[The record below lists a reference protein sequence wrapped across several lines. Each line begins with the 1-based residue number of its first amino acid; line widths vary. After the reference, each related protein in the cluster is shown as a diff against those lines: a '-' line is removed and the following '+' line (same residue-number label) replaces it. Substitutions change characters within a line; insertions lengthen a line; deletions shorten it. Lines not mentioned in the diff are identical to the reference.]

1 MLGAAQFGEPHSQK
15 RKSMTISSKPL
26 RPPRSRSRSATRSLF
41 TAGTVALMLI
51 SGTSAA
57 LAQPSTTPAPTP
69 SAASDSAPSE
79 LAPTPVDPC
88 ATPTTTTPTS
98 TTTAP
103 PTTTTT
109 AVPTPS
115 CDTVPAAPESSTTI
129 TAPSTTSSEPATSAA
144 PAAPAPEA
152 AAPSLAQAPL
162 PAEPAADEP
171 VAPTDEE
178 LSSKTAEPDP
188 DWTPTENPKATVTPG
203 QMRSDR
209 EEIPAPFTK
218 EDADKAETME
228 ARQRMSRAAVGCQ
241 TYWPSPYE
249 VCGVI
254 RDKYNSLGGPGSFL
268 SFPKTNELTNPG
280 NTGKRSEFLNGPI
293 YWSAATG
300 AHPVVNSF
308 LYRWGQLGYEQ
319 ATGMLGYPTTDEIVH
334 SNGQGRQQE
343 FQRGVIYVAF
353 QNAVG
358 SALRNGLIR
367 DKYNSVGG
375 HSGPLGYPSSDP
387 IEVAKYGGRYNNFV
401 NGTITWSSQT
411 GARLLFG
418 AVRDRWHQLGR
429 EDGALGYPL
438 GDEEALADGGH
449 LARFEDGSSIYWTLL
464 TGAWQV
470 PPAMLGVWAANGY
483 QSGVLGYPIAAPIGD
498 AQRFQFGQI
507 EQASSDISYVGVYKE
522 LASDLAQ
529 GESVPTGTEQRQEPT
544 GGVAA
549 RQSYPSAEVEG
560 FTANPTYG
568 YTYMPVRTGYYNGD
582 SNVGFGYDK
591 AYHKHNLTG
600 LGSILFAL
608 ASPFAMPRTDGG
620 AGLVFYATAQKVG
633 KSLVGGNR
641 QVIDE
646 QLIYAIHD
654 PDDWPTYYGL
664 PAGNPLGLVTA
675 YCDTDD
681 AEQECPEWLEN
692 VTHLGPN

>member
-1 MLGAAQFGEPHSQK
+1 M
-15 RKSMTISSKPL
+15 ISSKPL

-69 SAASDSAPSE
+69 SAAPDSGPSE

-115 CDTVPAAPESSTTI
+115 CDTAPAAPESSTTI
-129 TAPSTTSSEPATSAA
+129 RAPSTTSSEPAPSAA
-144 PAAPAPEA
+144 PAALAPEA

-188 DWTPTENPKATVTPG
+188 DWTPTENPKSTVTPG

-218 EDADKAETME
+218 EDADNAETME

-308 LYRWGQLGYEQ
+308 LNRWGVHNYE
-319 ATGMLGYPTTDEIVH
+319 TGFLGYPTTDEIVH
-334 SNGQGRQQE
+334 SDAIGRRQE
-343 FQRGVIYVAF
+343 FQNGAIYVAF
-353 QNAVG
+353 QNAIG
-358 SALRNGLIR
+358 SAIANGAIR
-367 DKYNSVGG
+367 DKWNELGAHAG
-375 HSGPLGYPSSDP
+375 WLGYLTSD
-387 IEVAKYGGRYNNFV
+387 EFTVGVTRYHDFV
-401 NGTITWSSQT
+401 NGRIYMTPWGGTEAVPSIRGLENPAASDDDCTRTAYVAGECVVNGGFEDVLDTLSDCYFGMGGGRFIPDDVIVLEIKHPT
-411 GARLLFG
+411 GKFPTVTLSCGNYRDHI
-418 AVRDRWHQLGR
+418 AVRHDTYLDPENFLMCAAITHTV
-429 EDGALGYPL
+429 
-438 GDEEALADGGH
+438 GDSYSRVADGYRGVRWTNGKTGTPGTEVYNP
-449 LARFEDGSSIYWTLL
+449 ANNEIVTIYAGPDEDNGRDW
-464 TGAWQV
+464 G
-470 PPAMLGVWAANGY
+470 GCANGY
-483 QSGVLGYPIAAPIGD
+483 IQDRPQP
-498 AQRFQFGQI
+498 
-507 EQASSDISYVGVYKE
+507 
-522 LASDLAQ
+522 
-529 GESVPTGTEQRQEPT
+529 
-544 GGVAA
+544 
-549 RQSYPSAEVEG
+549 
-560 FTANPTYG
+560 
-568 YTYMPVRTGYYNGD
+568 
-582 SNVGFGYDK
+582 
-591 AYHKHNLTG
+591 
-600 LGSILFAL
+600 
-608 ASPFAMPRTDGG
+608 
-620 AGLVFYATAQKVG
+620 
-633 KSLVGGNR
+633 
-641 QVIDE
+641 
-646 QLIYAIHD
+646 
-654 PDDWPTYYGL
+654 
-664 PAGNPLGLVTA
+664 
-675 YCDTDD
+675 
-681 AEQECPEWLEN
+681 
-692 VTHLGPN
+692 